1 MKNTSLIIAVFVV
14 TLLTTIPLHAAQV
27 WDLYHFKVKAENV
40 AQVVG
45 AFNRL
50 QDSDVGKNRMA
61 SFICR
66 HRSLAGQMARPIQSW
81 LFIRAGPNLNAP
93 VKALRE
99 RPNGGRSN
107 GQCPSTRK
115 PSVIPP
121 CKPLQAGEPS
131 QIQTSSGKPSASM

>member
-50 QDSDVGKNRMA
+50 QDL
-61 SFICR
+61 
-66 HRSLAGQMARPIQSW
+66 SLIH
-81 LFIRAGPNLNAP
+81 I
-93 VKALRE
+93 
-99 RPNGGRSN
+99 
-107 GQCPSTRK
+107 
-115 PSVIPP
+115 
-121 CKPLQAGEPS
+121 
-131 QIQTSSGKPSASM
+131 